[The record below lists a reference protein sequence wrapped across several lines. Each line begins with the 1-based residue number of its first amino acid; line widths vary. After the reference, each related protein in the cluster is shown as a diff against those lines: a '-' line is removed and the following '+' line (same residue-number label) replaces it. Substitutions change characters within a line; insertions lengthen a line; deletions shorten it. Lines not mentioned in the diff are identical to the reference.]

1 MIKVVE
7 PSVELWKQDGYDL
20 DSIFKHIAKCTR
32 VAYQSTPKNKDE
44 NAYDFL
50 VRTIFKGHDFLGY
63 NKINVNNRFERI
75 LAQNAYGDVDLTSLH
90 LSCCEHATVHLK
102 FPTFIPKA
110 VDRCVNVYSH
120 NKYSRSKNHNGYIYV
135 TTNLRVII
143 ENYAVDTLDFVDAT
157 PNCPYYIPRPT
168 VCFITDIGA
177 SRELNRHRVNS
188 VSEESTRYCVSGDT
202 KLKFKNPHLHYTIKE
217 FYDNFVNLQRSQL
230 EYLNE
235 DTGELLFGPAN
246 KVFYNG
252 KKEVYNVVTKLG
264 YSLKCTADH
273 KIYTPNGYVEL
284 KDLSVGDKV
293 YVNGTETTVLYRD
306 KSWLENQY
314 ITLGKTVKEIDNE
327 FGYSKYVIDK
337 WLRRFQIARPDSD
350 NTESYKNKD
359 WLYEQNITLNK
370 TFVQIAKETGYNV
383 STLKKWAKVHNLP
396 QKGTG
401 YFNVG
406 HKPWNKGLSEKDDER
421 VKRQGEALRNFHYD
435 KSKKGISI
443 LKENTTNYQKHNT
456 NVCEICGSTDD
467 VEVHHIDKN
476 HNNNNPENL
485 ISLCS
490 SCHTRVH
497 NQSLLVIYADEIV
510 SITKIG
516 IEDVYDIEMPNYHN
530 YVANGIVVHN
540 CAYDKGKFGNGITV
554 AKLPW
559 IPEVDPN
566 DEGHDYTEG
575 FFNDNEVFD
584 DNTIEEQYTDNW
596 TAVDWFLYGLQI
608 CDLVYR
614 KTRELG
620 WAAQQARE
628 ILPLNTKT
636 QVVHTAFDD
645 DWNHY
650 IDLRSNGIS
659 GAPHPMAKELADK
672 VDDLI
677 NATTCG

>member
-7 PSVELWKQDGYDL
+7 PSVELWKQDGYSL
-20 DSIFKHIAKCTR
+20 DAIWKHIARCAR
-32 VAYQSTPKNKDE
+32 VCYQSIPKNNGETD
-44 NAYDFL
+44 YDFL
-50 VRTIFKGHDFLGY
+50 VRTLFRGNDVGNQLY
-63 NKINVNNRFERI
+63 NTKDII
-75 LAQNAYGDVDLTSLH
+75 KCH
-90 LSCCEHATVHLK
+90 LSVCEHGTVHLK
-102 FPTFIPKA
+102 YPLLMTRAAARATRFI
-110 VDRCVNVYSH
+110 H
-120 NKYSRSKNHNGYIYV
+120 NQYSRTIEHEDYIYV
-135 TTNLRVII
+135 TTNMRVLI
-143 ENYAVDTLDFVDAT
+143 ERHWMNELEFIDNT
-157 PNCPYYIPRPT
+157 PNCPYYMPRT
-168 VCFITDIGA
+168 TICFITDIGA
-177 SRELNRHRVNS
+177 SRELNRHRANS
-188 VSEESTRYCVSGDT
+188 IVEESTRYCVSGDT

-217 FYDNFVNLQRSQL
+217 FYDNFVNLQRNQL

-235 DTGELLFGPAN
+235 DTGEFVFAPAN

-252 KKEVYNVVTKLG
+252 KKEVYNIVTKLG

-284 KDLSVGDKV
+284 KDLHVGDNL
-293 YVNGTETTVLYRD
+293 YVNGIETTVLYRD

-314 ITLGKTVKEIDNE
+314 ITL
-327 FGYSKYVIDK
+327 
-337 WLRRFQIARPDSD
+337 
-350 NTESYKNKD
+350 
-359 WLYEQNITLNK
+359 NK

-383 STLKKWAKVHNLP
+383 NTLKKWAKVHGLP

-421 VKRQGEALRNFHYD
+421 VKRQGDALRNFHYD
-435 KSKKGISI
+435 NSKKGISI
-443 LKENTTNYQKHNT
+443 LKEDTSKYQKHNT
-456 NVCEICGSTDD
+456 NVCEICGSTVD

-497 NQSLLVIYADEIV
+497 NQSLLVIYADEII
-510 SITKIG
+510 SITKVG

-540 CAYDKGKFGNGITV
+540 CAYDKDKFGKGITV

-559 IPEVDPN
+559 ISDIDPE

-575 FFNDNEVFD
+575 FFNDNEIFH
-584 DNTIEEQYTDNW
+584 NEWIEEQYTGNW
-596 TAVDWFLYGLQI
+596 NAIDWFFYGLQI

-620 WAAQQARE
+620 WTAQQARE

-636 QVVHTAFDD
+636 QVVHTAFYD
-645 DWNHY
+645 DWKHY
-650 IDLRSNGIS
+650 IDLRSNGVS
-659 GAPHPMAKELADK
+659 GSPHPMAKELADK

-677 NATTCG
+677 SAVICE